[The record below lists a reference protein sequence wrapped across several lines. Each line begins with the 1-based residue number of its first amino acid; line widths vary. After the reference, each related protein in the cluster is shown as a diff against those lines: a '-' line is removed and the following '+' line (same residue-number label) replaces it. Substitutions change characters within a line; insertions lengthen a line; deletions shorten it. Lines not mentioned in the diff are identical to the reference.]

1 MDKDLQYTAMEKLI
15 NSLVKPEFDK
25 IIEKVKVV
33 PPNEKPTRGINDRPR
48 VKVYLSPNLLHYVSV
63 ENSSGVVF
71 ENIEDLTYA
80 IDSKIT
86 DSLKFIGGP
95 RYWVEFIQIQP

>member
-33 PPNEKPTRGINDRPR
+33 PPREEQFPT
-48 VKVYLSPNLLHYVSV
+48 VKVYLTPNLLHYVSV

>member
-1 MDKDLQYTAMEKLI
+1 MDKNLQYAAMEKLI

-33 PPNEKPTRGINDRPR
+33 PPREEQFPT
-48 VKVYLSPNLLHYVSV
+48 VKVYLTPNLLHYVSV

-86 DSLKFIGGP
+86 DSLKFIGSP

>member
-1 MDKDLQYTAMEKLI
+1 
-15 NSLVKPEFDK
+15 
-25 IIEKVKVV
+25 
-33 PPNEKPTRGINDRPR
+33 
-48 VKVYLSPNLLHYVSV
+48 V

-71 ENIEDLTYA
+71 EDIEDLTYA

-86 DSLKFIGGP
+86 DSLKFIGRP

>member
-1 MDKDLQYTAMEKLI
+1 MDKNLQYAAMEKLI

-33 PPNEKPTRGINDRPR
+33 PPREEQFPT
-48 VKVYLSPNLLHYVSV
+48 VKVYLTPNLLHYVSV

>member
-1 MDKDLQYTAMEKLI
+1 MDKNLQYAAMEKLI

-33 PPNEKPTRGINDRPR
+33 PPREEQFPT
-48 VKVYLSPNLLHYVSV
+48 VKVYLTPNLLHYVSV

-71 ENIEDLTYA
+71 EDIEDLTYA

-86 DSLKFIGGP
+86 DSLKFIGSP

>member
-1 MDKDLQYTAMEKLI
+1 MEKLI

-33 PPNEKPTRGINDRPR
+33 PPREEQFPT
-48 VKVYLSPNLLHYVSV
+48 VKVYLTPNLLHYVSV

>member
-1 MDKDLQYTAMEKLI
+1 MEKLI

-71 ENIEDLTYA
+71 EDIEDLTYA